1 MNTGSITDFVTW
13 IGTGVSV
20 FAAVFSLI
28 QARNARKSKNDAEK
42 LKNYLIEKY
51 TNYNDSQLRTKII
64 IILDQICRNRAKS
77 FSQNPL
83 AKKGKLYTELSALL
97 IEIRSQKI
105 YEIEIITENI
115 NRCEAI
121 LSNFDEVKYSDQMSD
136 IIGSLTNIA
145 RHIDVSIRRENHE

>member
-77 FSQNPL
+77 FSQNPPHVPPPR
-83 AKKGKLYTELSALL
+83 LYPK
-97 IEIRSQKI
+97 R
-105 YEIEIITENI
+105 
-115 NRCEAI
+115 
-121 LSNFDEVKYSDQMSD
+121 
-136 IIGSLTNIA
+136 
-145 RHIDVSIRRENHE
+145 